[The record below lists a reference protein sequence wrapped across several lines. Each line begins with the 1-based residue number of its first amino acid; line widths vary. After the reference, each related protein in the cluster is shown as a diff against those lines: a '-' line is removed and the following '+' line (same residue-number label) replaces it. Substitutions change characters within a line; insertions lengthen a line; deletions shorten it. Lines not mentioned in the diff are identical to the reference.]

1 MFSLRSV
8 GTTFP
13 FVLVA
18 ITVVGCGVDNGGDAA
33 TAPTPT
39 PAPVTTTI
47 PASSVPEISHL
58 AANFTT
64 NTCTRAAD
72 HLQAMALVVTFDYV
86 DGAGDLTGGRVQV
99 NRVYNTG
106 RSESHVSPIPSEA
119 MLSGTPTTGRLTI
132 SNACPLYD
140 NATSSTETFTLFD
153 ADGRASNSLSIV
165 VNRPPGDR

>member
-1 MFSLRSV
+1 MLSLRSFV
-8 GTTFP
+8 TF
-13 FVLVA
+13 VSLVVFSTA
-18 ITVVGCGVDNGGDAA
+18 TIGCGMENGGDAV
-33 TAPTPT
+33 TAPTPAPS
-39 PAPVTTTI
+39 PATTTI
-47 PASSVPEISHL
+47 PAITPEISHL
-58 AANFTT
+58 AASFSS
-64 NTCTRAAD
+64 NTCVRAAD
-72 HLQAMALVVTFDYV
+72 HLTAMALVVTFDYI

-106 RSESHVSPIPSEA
+106 RSESHSSPIPSEA
-119 MLSGTPTTGRLTI
+119 VLNGTPTTGRLTI